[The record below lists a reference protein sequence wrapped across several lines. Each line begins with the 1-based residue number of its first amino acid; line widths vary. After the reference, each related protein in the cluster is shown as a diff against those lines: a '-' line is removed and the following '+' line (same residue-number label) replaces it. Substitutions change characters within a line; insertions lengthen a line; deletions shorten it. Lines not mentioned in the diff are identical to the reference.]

1 MERHSHR
8 NVAALNGK
16 NTTHLAQE
24 ERMNRYPKMLLL
36 FFIVFFIMI
45 SVVSAATLVW
55 DQSSGTVD
63 GYKVYYGTSSTNPS
77 NNIDV
82 GDTTQYDIDALSL
95 SENTQYYFCVSAYNT
110 AGESAPCAP
119 VAFTPADTTPPSPPV
134 GLTAE

>member
-1 MERHSHR
+1 
-8 NVAALNGK
+8 
-16 NTTHLAQE
+16 
-24 ERMNRYPKMLLL
+24 MNWHPKILILGFL
-36 FFIVFFIMI
+36 IVLVTI
-45 SVVSAATLVW
+45 SIGSAATLVR

-63 GYKVYYGTSSTNPS
+63 GYVVYYGTSSTNPS

-82 GDTTQYDIDALSL
+82 GDTTQYNIDALPL

-134 GLTAE
+134 GLTAD